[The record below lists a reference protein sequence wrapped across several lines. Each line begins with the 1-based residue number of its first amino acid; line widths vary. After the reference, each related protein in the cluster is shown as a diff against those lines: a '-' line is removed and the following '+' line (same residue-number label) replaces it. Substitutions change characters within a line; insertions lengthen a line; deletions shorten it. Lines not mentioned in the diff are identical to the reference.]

1 MIEWRQFCDGVRDV
15 RMDGE
20 GILVALGSGRHHRL
34 DVRPGT
40 DAIELCGIVARR
52 SVAAGIEDVTLVAWQ
67 RNRGTSIVGFRLDD
81 RGRLVGEAWVTG
93 AGLTKDEF
101 LFYARSLAAACDLFE
116 FQLTGRDRE

>member
-1 MIEWRQFCDGVRDV
+1 MIEWHQFCDDIRDV

-20 GILVALGSGRHHRL
+20 TLVVALGRGRQHRL
-34 DVRPGT
+34 HVRQGT

-52 SVAAGIEDVTLVAWQ
+52 SMLDGIENATLAVWQ
-67 RNRGTSIVGFRLDD
+67 RNRATSIVGFRLDD
-81 RGRLVGEAWVTG
+81 RGRLVGETWMSG